1 MRSHWTDS
9 ARCEVAAAHIQMA
22 AGTGEQAHPALPLH
36 PTAPHAPRN
45 VTASGKQT
53 PETRQHVFPLPVS
66 AGLGARSHPW
76 APELCAWCTRHPASL
91 PLRVPSSRE
100 ATAAFSRATS
110 CRVGL
115 RSRLPSGL
123 VGNAGLC
130 PCGRREEAGGAGSR
144 SGVPRAAAGSTSRCG
159 TSYRSLAFARIFS
172 AQLVTTK
179 V

>member
-1 MRSHWTDS
+1 MDSLQLIMRSHWTDS

-22 AGTGEQAHPALPLH
+22 AGTGEQAHPAVPLQ

-45 VTASGKQT
+45 VTACGEAGSRDL
-53 PETRQHVFPLPVS
+53 PEGFSPARTHRAGCSQPPL
-66 AGLGARSHPW
+66 G
-76 APELCAWCTRHPASL
+76 TRHPACL
-91 PLRVPSSRE
+91 PLRVPSSQE
-100 ATAAFSRATS
+100 ATAAFSKATS

-123 VGNAGLC
+123 VRNAGLC
-130 PCGRREEAGGAGSR
+130 PCGWREEAGGAGSR

-159 TSYRSLAFARIFS
+159 TSYLSLAFARIFS
-172 AQLVTTK
+172 AQLVTPK